1 MIETNAADC
10 RGLPAYA
17 PMLAAYQRGH
27 AAELRA
33 MIAALPLQH
42 GDRVLDMACGEG
54 VYTCWLAERVGPNG
68 RVHGVD
74 ISAAYL
80 ALARERAAATAQR
93 DIMSFQTGNID
104 SLPFDDDTFDLVW
117 CAQSMYTLPDSERAL
132 RELRRVTRPG
142 GTVAI
147 FENDTLHQLVLPW
160 PAELELAVRAA
171 QIRSINET
179 TPSSAKFFIGR
190 DLCRS
195 FAAADLPNCLVTP
208 YTIVRQAPLTD
219 DETYYLTWYLE
230 DLGSRA
236 RAYLAPDAR
245 ALFDQLLDP
254 TSSRCLFD
262 RPDFYVIYI
271 NLVARAT
278 KPSAKKRIFGG
289 AQSVPQGS

>member
-117 CAQSMYTLPDSERAL
+117 CAQSMYTLTDSERAL
-132 RELRRVTRPG
+132 RELRRVTRQG

-147 FENDTLHQLVLPW
+147 FENDTLHPLVLPS

-190 DLCRS
+190 SR
-195 FAAADLPNCLVTP
+195 FAQLPGDSLHDRAPGAVDRRRGILSYLVSRGP
-208 YTIVRQAPLTD
+208 RQP
-219 DETYYLTWYLE
+219 
-230 DLGSRA
+230 RA
-236 RAYLAPDAR
+236 RISGPRRSGAIR
-245 ALFDQLLDP
+245 P
-254 TSSRCLFD
+254 T
-262 RPDFYVIYI
+262 
-271 NLVARAT
+271 A
-278 KPSAKKRIFGG
+278 
-289 AQSVPQGS
+289 